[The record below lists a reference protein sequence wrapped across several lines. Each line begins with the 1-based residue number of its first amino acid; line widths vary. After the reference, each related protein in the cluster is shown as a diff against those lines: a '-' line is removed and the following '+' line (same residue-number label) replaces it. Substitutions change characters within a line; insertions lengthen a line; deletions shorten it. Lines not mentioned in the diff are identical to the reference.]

1 LYKLSNLRKLTFVV
15 AIILIG
21 VFMLF
26 SCVTKPPILYNNG
39 KPLSIVEYQKIAQKE
54 YENENYDNAILAYQ
68 AIIDNYPS
76 NTKAITWANYEIGY
90 CYYMKKNY
98 EKAESY
104 FRKVINDFNDPAAK
118 KLSNEML
125 EKISEKKK
133 DKK

>member
-1 LYKLSNLRKLTFVV
+1 MR
-15 AIILIG
+15 IIGWRPHGITDREG
-21 VFMLF
+21 
-26 SCVTKPPILYNNG
+26 
-39 KPLSIVEYQKIAQKE
+39 EYQKIAQKE